1 VGLPG
6 TLMKR
11 KKAFLGS
18 SMNILSTKHTIK
30 QKKCSWP
37 IAVAHDLMQAYKNYS
52 NLQSWTEKIL

>member
-1 VGLPG
+1 
-6 TLMKR
+6 MKR